1 VTISFQEQQS
11 SSIPRLHGRTV
22 IVLHAHPDDEAIFTG
37 VTIRRLADAGAR
49 VVMITA
55 TNGDLGEEFV
65 PLGAGE
71 SISARRSTEL
81 ERAAGILGVSRL
93 IQLGRR
99 DSGLPG
105 WPANQH
111 PEALISADSNVLARD
126 IADIAAAENAE
137 AIVHYD
143 RQGIY
148 GHPDHLAV
156 HRIGRAAA
164 ELAGV
169 TAYESTVDRE
179 HLRLADGRK
188 HLIYAA
194 SNAARSGPF
203 GHVSAEITLAVA
215 GEERDLRAKR
225 DAIVAHSSQVRDEE
239 LARLDGFARSY
250 GLEWYVRVGAPG
262 LLDELGNAHIV
273 S

>member
-1 VTISFQEQQS
+1 MTISFSEPQS
-11 SSIPRLHGRTV
+11 TATLNGRTV

-71 SISARRSTEL
+71 SISARRTAEL
-81 ERAAGILGVSRL
+81 ERAAEILGVSRL

-111 PEALISADSNVLARD
+111 PDALMSADIDTLARTV
-126 IADIAAAENAE
+126 ADIAATENAE
-137 AIVHYD
+137 AVVHYD

-148 GHPDHLAV
+148 GHPDHVAV

-164 ELAGV
+164 DLARV

-179 HLRLADGRK
+179 QLRLADGRK

-194 SNAARSGPF
+194 SKAVRSGPI

-225 DAIVAHSSQVRDEE
+225 AAIIAHSSQVRDEE
-239 LARLDGFARSY
+239 LAGLDGFAQAY
-250 GLEWYVRVGAPG
+250 GLEWYVRVGAPA